1 MFSDAPCGYLSGYP
15 GDPAS
20 FWVPSR
26 YAIYPWDPWV
36 LRMFEAAGAAIA
48 DEIDAIDPMERI
60 DALDRDQADM
70 QTDIQKGGRQT
81 NTYADKQA
89 LAESARRRVK
99 DAKGKGKDG
108 KGKGAVDPMQLID
121 ELNRDQAHEQTDKQK
136 GGRQTDRYADRQALA
151 KGKGKGKNKGK
162 GLAEAAAPVRV
173 DHE

>member
-70 QTDIQKGGRQT
+70 QTDI
-81 NTYADKQA
+81 
-89 LAESARRRVK
+89 
-99 DAKGKGKDG
+99 
-108 KGKGAVDPMQLID
+108 
-121 ELNRDQAHEQTDKQK
+121 
-136 GGRQTDRYADRQALA
+136 
-151 KGKGKGKNKGK
+151 
-162 GLAEAAAPVRV
+162 
-173 DHE
+173 